1 MMLNGELADTNER
14 IRKLYVGMTRAK
26 HNLYIHVN
34 TQIFPQDPNNNYIY
48 NFDSNNYPFP
58 EMITLQLGMRD
69 VYLDFFKDKKEQ
81 VFKLVAGDPLTYN
94 NGYLCTN
101 DGVVIVALSK
111 QQRDE
116 LRNWSENGYSVYSA
130 RVNFIVAWKGKND
143 EKETAVV
150 LPELTLRK
158 TD

>member
-1 MMLNGELADTNER
+1 MKYSVLIIDDEKELAESTSEYFNMMG
-14 IRKLYVGMTRAK
+14 ISSKYVLTSQEA
-26 HNLYIHVN
+26 
-34 TQIFPQDPNNNYIY
+34 
-48 NFDSNNYPFP
+48 
-58 EMITLQLGMRD
+58 
-69 VYLDFFKDKKEQ
+69 LDFFKDKKEQ

-94 NGYLCTN
+94 DGYLCTN
-101 DGVVIVALSK
+101 DNVVIVALSK

-116 LRNWSENGYSVYSA
+116 LGNWSEKGYNVHSA

-143 EKETAVV
+143 DKETAVV